1 MRISQLFQRCVD
13 SFKCNFL
20 FFLSSFALLLLR
32 RLTFTATSSSSSV
45 LQTGERAQS
54 SAPGRIAFKIIT
66 VAAMLVG
73 ISQFWNPA
81 VAEAFTTS
89 AISPINRRGRTP
101 SPSSNTMMSLFGENE
116 VIEVSFL
123 FPILPSDANKTLSEN
138 EEEKEVELPY
148 EPDFLIRA
156 VELVLAEEQVERY
169 ERDVEE
175 TKRDVETY
183 KKWVE
188 RDKEKVKTTTDEHSR
203 KDWQD
208 NLVSSRKILCSCEG
222 LLDTYQKLLSRA
234 RETLE
239 KLHQQHVTE

>member
-20 FFLSSFALLLLR
+20 FFLPSFALLLLR

-45 LQTGERAQS
+45 LQTEERAQS

-101 SPSSNTMMSLFGENE
+101 YPSSNTMMSLFGENE

-123 FPILPSDANKTLSEN
+123 FPEVPSDANKTLSEN

-148 EPDFLIRA
+148 DSDFLIRA
-156 VELVLAEEQVERY
+156 VELVLAEEQVERC

-175 TKRDVETY
+175 AKTHVETY

-188 RDKEKVKTTTDEHSR
+188 RDKEDIKTATLEQVR
-203 KDWQD
+203 KDCQN
-208 NLVSSRKILCSCEG
+208 NLVSSRKIVSTFEG
-222 LLDTYQKLLSRA
+222 LLDTYQKRLSRA